1 MDSKLPRLNRGGSP
15 APAILT
21 FIGMAGGAY
30 YLYKSIAGN
39 PPRVADSNPDSIAN
53 KNLEKAEANIKYQ
66 DSLISRMQRVAQ
78 DDPRTKDLTKP
89 TATKDWQS
97 KDYQPKDYQPKDY
110 QPKDSTEK

>member
-30 YLYKSIAGN
+30 YLYKSIADN

-53 KNLEKAEANIKYQ
+53 KHLEKAEANIQYQ
-66 DSLISRMQRVAQ
+66 DYLISKMQRVAQ
-78 DDPRTKDLTKP
+78 DDQRTKDLTKP
-89 TATKDWQS
+89 SATKDS
-97 KDYQPKDYQPKDY
+97 
-110 QPKDSTEK
+110 SEK